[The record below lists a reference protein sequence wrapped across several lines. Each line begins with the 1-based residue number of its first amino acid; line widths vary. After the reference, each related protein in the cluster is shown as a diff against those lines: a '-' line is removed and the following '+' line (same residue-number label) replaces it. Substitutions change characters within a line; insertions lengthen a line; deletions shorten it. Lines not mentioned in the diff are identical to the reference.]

1 VATFG
6 GLAQMR
12 PRSTGSSPEERVN
25 MDEISLVAEPRNDKG
40 SPATRRLRVT
50 GRVPGVLYG
59 HGVKPIPVSVDERAL
74 HGALST
80 GAGANA
86 LIDLTVGKTHHLALA
101 RELQR
106 HPVRQTVAHVD
117 FIVVRRDEIVAAEV
131 PVTLLGEAV
140 AVSRAG
146 GTVEQLLLSV
156 DVHAKPADIPR
167 SFEVDISDLDIG
179 DSIRLSSVVIPP
191 GVTLD
196 LDPESPVV
204 VGHAARVEVVE
215 EPVEEE
221 GAPAPAE
228 PGAEAPTDEA
238 AGS

>member
-1 VATFG
+1 
-6 GLAQMR
+6 
-12 PRSTGSSPEERVN
+12 
-25 MDEISLVAEPRNDKG
+25 
-40 SPATRRLRVT
+40 
-50 GRVPGVLYG
+50 
-59 HGVKPIPVSVDERAL
+59 
-74 HGALST
+74 
-80 GAGANA
+80 
-86 LIDLTVGKTHHLALA
+86 
-101 RELQR
+101 
-106 HPVRQTVAHVD
+106 
-117 FIVVRRDEIVAAEV
+117 
-131 PVTLLGEAV
+131 
-140 AVSRAG
+140 
-146 GTVEQLLLSV
+146 LLLSV

-179 DSIRLSSVVIPP
+179 EPIRLSSVVIPP